1 MEASYKKIPKAS
13 NFPDYKKEV
22 NVRPRRVHDQ
32 ALMSDDMLDPLL
44 VVLRFNLLFTR
55 IRQLLLLRAALRPRV
70 EKRFLG
76 LEHKQRNYELIL
88 LVRQQQPVLIPC
100 GLLFSENEIPL
111 AQAFIIYRHS
121 P

>member
-44 VVLRFNLLFTR
+44 VTTSFFLRN
-55 IRQLLLLRAALRPRV
+55 
-70 EKRFLG
+70 
-76 LEHKQRNYELIL
+76 
-88 LVRQQQPVLIPC
+88 
-100 GLLFSENEIPL
+100 PL
-111 AQAFIIYRHS
+111 PLSRIYRIVS
-121 P
+121 SNVELVTIS

>member
-44 VVLRFNLLFTR
+44 VTTSFFLRNPLPLSRSTD
-55 IRQLLLLRAALRPRV
+55 
-70 EKRFLG
+70 LG
-76 LEHKQRNYELIL
+76 RY
-88 LVRQQQPVLIPC
+88 
-100 GLLFSENEIPL
+100 
-111 AQAFIIYRHS
+111 
-121 P
+121 